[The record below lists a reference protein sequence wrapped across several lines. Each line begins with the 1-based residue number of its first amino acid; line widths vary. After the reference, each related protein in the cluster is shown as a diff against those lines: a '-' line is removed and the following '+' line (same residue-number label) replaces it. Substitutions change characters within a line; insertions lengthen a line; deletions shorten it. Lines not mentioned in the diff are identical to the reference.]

1 MDLFGMIKEES
12 LKQDAPLAERMK
24 PQTLDDFVGQ
34 SHILSDGKLLNRLIK
49 ADKISS
55 IIFYGPPGTGKT
67 SIARVIANTT
77 KSAFESLNAVTS
89 GVKDLRRV
97 VELAESNL
105 GMYQQRTILF
115 LDEIHRFN
123 KAQQDALLP
132 HVEKGTLILIG
143 ATTENPYYEVNNAL
157 ISRSM
162 IFRLERLTTAEV
174 KLITERAVKNPER
187 GLGMLGVTIDEDALD
202 FIAQTSAGD
211 ARKALNAIELAVLST
226 EKIDGQIK
234 ITTDVLKEC
243 VQRKGYLY
251 DKAGDSHYDV
261 ISAFI
266 KSMRGSDPDA
276 ALHYLARMIH
286 GGEDPKFIAR
296 RIVIAASEDVGNAD
310 PNALVVATAAAQA
323 VNMIGLPEG
332 RIILAQAATYVA
344 SAPKSNAAYK
354 GINKAL
360 IDVEGTDIGTVPYY
374 LKDGTSLGMSKK
386 REDWG
391 DYSYKYPHDYDMNY
405 VPQQY
410 LPDELKNKKY
420 YRPTPNGYEATI
432 NAYFESIKDVHDK
445 PEE

>member
-1 MDLFGMIKEES
+1 MDLFDVIKEES

-24 PQTLDDFVGQ
+24 PKTLDEFVGQ
-34 SHILSDGKLLNRLIK
+34 THILSEGKLLNRLIK

-97 VELAESNL
+97 VELAEGNL

-132 HVEKGTLILIG
+132 HVEKGTIILIG

-162 IFRLERLTTAEV
+162 IFRLERLTTAEIKYIV
-174 KLITERAVKNPER
+174 KRAVDNSER

-202 FIAQTSAGD
+202 FIAQVSAGD
-211 ARKALNAIELAVLST
+211 ARKALNAVELAVLST
-226 EKIDGQIK
+226 KKVAGVLN
-234 ITTDVLKEC
+234 ITVDDLKEC

-296 RIVIAASEDVGNAD
+296 RIVIAAAEDVGNAD
-310 PNALVVATAAAQA
+310 PNALVVATSAAQA
-323 VNMIGLPEG
+323 VNMIGMPEG
-332 RIILAQAATYVA
+332 RIILGQAAAYVA

-354 GINKAL
+354 GINAAL
-360 IDVEGTDIGTVPYY
+360 QDVESTDIGQVPYY

-391 DYSYKYPHDYDMNY
+391 DYTYKYPHDYDMNY

-410 LPDELKNKKY
+410 LPDELKRTVY
-420 YRPTPNGYEATI
+420 YKPTENGYEKRIGQHLEAL
-432 NAYFESIKDVHDK
+432 KKVHDEPK
-445 PEE
+445 E

>member
-1 MDLFGMIKEES
+1 MDLFGIIKEES

-174 KLITERAVKNPER
+174 KLITKRAVENPER

-226 EKIDGQIK
+226 EKINGVLH
-234 ITTDVLKEC
+234 ITTDVLREC

-296 RIVIAASEDVGNAD
+296 RIVIAAAEDVGNAD
-310 PNALVVATAAAQA
+310 PNALVVATSAAQA
-323 VNMIGLPEG
+323 VNMIGMPEG

-344 SAPKSNAAYK
+344 SAPKSNAAYV

-360 IDVEGTDIGTVPYY
+360 VDVEGVDIGAVPYY

-391 DYSYKYPHDYDMNY
+391 DYSYKYPHEYEMNY

-420 YRPTPNGYEATI
+420 YKPTTNGYEKNI
-432 NAYFESIKDVHDK
+432 NDYFDAIKDIH
-445 PEE
+445 EEPKE

>member
-1 MDLFGMIKEES
+1 MDLFDVIKEES

-24 PQTLDDFVGQ
+24 PKTLDDFVGQ
-34 SHILSDGKLLNRLIK
+34 SHILSEGKLLNRLIK

-132 HVEKGTLILIG
+132 HVEKGTIILIG

-162 IFRLERLTTAEV
+162 IFRLERLTTDEIKFIV
-174 KLITERAVKNPER
+174 RRATQDGQR
-187 GLGMLGVTIDEDALD
+187 GLGMLGVQVDDEALS
-202 FIAQTSAGD
+202 FIAQVSAGD

-226 EKIDGQIK
+226 EKKNGTLLV
-234 ITTDVLKEC
+234 TTDDLKEC

-251 DKAGDSHYDV
+251 DKAGDSHYDI

-276 ALHYLARMIH
+276 ALHYLARMIQ

-310 PNALVVATAAAQA
+310 PNALVVATTAAQA
-323 VNMIGLPEG
+323 VNMIGMPEG

-354 GINKAL
+354 GINEAL
-360 IDVEGTDIGTVPYY
+360 QDLESIDIGLVPYY
-374 LKDGTSLGMSKK
+374 LKDGTSLSMSKK

-391 DYSYKYPHDYDMNY
+391 DYTYKYPHDYEMNY

-410 LPDELKNKKY
+410 LPDELKNTKY
-420 YRPTPNGYEATI
+420 YRPTDNGVE
-432 NAYFESIKDVHDK
+432 KDMKAHLEKLKGVHDK
-445 PEE
+445 PVE

>member
-1 MDLFGMIKEES
+1 MDLFNVIKEES

-24 PQTLDDFVGQ
+24 PKTLDDFVGQ
-34 SHILSDGKLLNRLIK
+34 SHILSEGKLLNRLIK

-132 HVEKGTLILIG
+132 HVEKGTIILIG

-162 IFRLERLTTAEV
+162 IFRLERLTTDEIKFIV
-174 KLITERAVKNPER
+174 RRAVQDGQR
-187 GLGMLGVTIDEDALD
+187 GLGMLGVQIDEEALS
-202 FIAQTSAGD
+202 FIAQVSAGD

-226 EKIDGQIK
+226 EKKNGALLV
-234 ITTDVLKEC
+234 TTDDLKEC

-251 DKAGDSHYDV
+251 DKAGDSHYDI

-276 ALHYLARMIH
+276 ALHYLARMIQ

-296 RIVIAASEDVGNAD
+296 RILIAASEDVGNAD
-310 PNALVVATAAAQA
+310 PNALVVATTAAQA
-323 VNMIGLPEG
+323 VNMIGMPEG

-354 GINKAL
+354 GINEAL
-360 IDVEGTDIGTVPYY
+360 QDVESIDIGQVPYY
-374 LKDGTSLGMSKK
+374 LKDGTSLSMSKK

-391 DYSYKYPHDYDMNY
+391 DYTYKYPHDYDMNY

-410 LPDELKNKKY
+410 LPDELKNTKY
-420 YRPTPNGYEATI
+420 YRPTDNGVE
-432 NAYFESIKDVHDK
+432 KDMKAHLEKLKGVHDA
-445 PEE
+445 PVE

>member
-1 MDLFGMIKEES
+1 MIKEES

-24 PQTLDDFVGQ
+24 PQTLDEFVGQ
-34 SHILSDGKLLNRLIK
+34 SHILADGKLLNRLIK

-162 IFRLERLTTAEV
+162 IFRLERLTTSEV
-174 KLITERAVKNPER
+174 KLITKRAVEHPER
-187 GLGMLGVTIDEDALD
+187 GLGMLGVTIDEEALD

-211 ARKALNAIELAVLST
+211 ARKALNAVELAVLST
-226 EKIDGQIK
+226 EKINDEIP
-234 ITTDVLKEC
+234 ITTAVLKEC

-360 IDVEGTDIGTVPYY
+360 IDVEGTDIGSVPYY
-374 LKDGTSLGMSKK
+374 LKDSTSLSMSKK

-391 DYSYKYPHDYDMNY
+391 DYSYKYPHDYEMNY
-405 VPQQY
+405 IPQQY
-410 LPDELKNKKY
+410 LPDELKNKNY

-432 NAYFESIKDVHDK
+432 NAYFEKIKDVHDK

>member
-1 MDLFGMIKEES
+1 MDLFGIIKEES

-24 PQTLDDFVGQ
+24 PQTLEDFVGQ
-34 SHILSDGKLLNRLIK
+34 THILSEGKLLNRLIK

-67 SIARVIANTT
+67 SIAKVIANTT

-97 VELAESNL
+97 VELAENNL

-174 KLITERAVKNPER
+174 KHITKRAIEDSTR
-187 GLGMLGVTIDEDALD
+187 GLGMLGVSIDEDALN

-226 EKIDGQIK
+226 KKVDNRLH
-234 ITTDVLKEC
+234 ITTEILQEC

-261 ISAFI
+261 VSAFI
-266 KSMRGSDPDA
+266 KSMRGSDPDG
-276 ALHYLARMIH
+276 ALHYLARMIY

-323 VNMIGLPEG
+323 VNMIGMPEG

-344 SAPKSNAAYK
+344 SAPKSNAAYA
-354 GINKAL
+354 GINQAMT
-360 IDVEGTDIGTVPYY
+360 DVDNTDIGSVPYY
-374 LKDGTSLGMSKK
+374 LKDGTSLSMSKK

-391 DYSYKYPHDYDMNY
+391 DYSYKYPHDYDKNY

-410 LPDELKNKKY
+410 LPDELKNTKY
-420 YRPTPNGYEATI
+420 YKPTNNGYEEKI
-432 NAYFESIKDVHDK
+432 NAYFDMIHQVHDK
-445 PEE
+445 PKE

>member
-24 PQTLDDFVGQ
+24 PQSLDDFVGQ
-34 SHILSDGKLLNRLIK
+34 SHILSEGKLLNRLIK

-67 SIARVIANTT
+67 SIARVIANST

-174 KLITERAVKNPER
+174 KLITKRAIENSER

-202 FIAQTSAGD
+202 FISQTSSGD

-226 EKIDGQIK
+226 KKVDGVLN
-234 ITTDVLKEC
+234 ITTDILREC

-251 DKAGDSHYDV
+251 DKSGDSHYDV

-266 KSMRGSDPDA
+266 KIYARVRSRCSASLFSKNDPWWRRSEV
-276 ALHYLARMIH
+276 YCPSNCYC
-286 GGEDPKFIAR
+286 GGGR
-296 RIVIAASEDVGNAD
+296 R
-310 PNALVVATAAAQA
+310 
-323 VNMIGLPEG
+323 
-332 RIILAQAATYVA
+332 R
-344 SAPKSNAAYK
+344 
-354 GINKAL
+354 
-360 IDVEGTDIGTVPYY
+360 
-374 LKDGTSLGMSKK
+374 
-386 REDWG
+386 
-391 DYSYKYPHDYDMNY
+391 
-405 VPQQY
+405 
-410 LPDELKNKKY
+410 
-420 YRPTPNGYEATI
+420 
-432 NAYFESIKDVHDK
+432 
-445 PEE
+445 